1 MSLPQQ
7 TQLNLR
13 DRVKR
18 EDRVALAVAA
28 LFPVG
33 AFVAAVR
40 APEIFSL
47 ATLLVATVTHRFVR
61 TFLWACVI
69 SAFASSLLHE
79 VAVQGYLNAMFG
91 VRLIA
96 GGFYAFLV
104 SVAVGV
110 PFVIYRQPGLVG
122 RLWRGEVPLVRSY
135 WRYGFLLNA
144 IFAITALVLATVA
157 DCPECGQILAAPELV
172 PLWWLFYLAY
182 FVFVVVA
189 IWRTAERYPGPRR
202 WATLARVAVMLD
214 VVRFTAQLWSG
225 LVPAP
230 GIHLGERRTV
240 ADRSDLDST
249 ASTSPAGGAKSPPQ
263 PAAPRAFT
271 TLSAGGSHT
280 CRVMADGAAYCWGFN
295 GNAQLG
301 DGTTAHPSS
310 PVPVPVAGGV
320 RFAAVSA
327 GYFHTCGITAASAAY
342 CWGSNYEGQLGNGTR
357 FGELS
362 PAPVLGRGSF
372 ATVSAGLRHTCG
384 VTAEG
389 TGYCW
394 GENEGGQLGD
404 GSLRNRTRPVPVA
417 GNVSFVAVSA
427 GGGHTCGVTA
437 TGAAY
442 CWGYNGQGQLGD
454 GTTTGRT
461 SPVPVASGVRF
472 AAVSAG
478 DVHTCGVTATGAAYC
493 WGDNR
498 YGELGD
504 GTTTNRS
511 TPVPVAGGL
520 NFAAVS
526 AGNGYACGVASRDSA
541 YCWGSNDGG
550 QLGDGTTTNRS
561 SPVPVAG
568 ALRFTAVSAGT
579 NHTCAVTAAGAAYC
593 WGVNE
598 NGKLGDG
605 TTTNQARPVL
615 VVQ

>member
-1 MSLPQQ
+1 
-7 TQLNLR
+7 
-13 DRVKR
+13 
-18 EDRVALAVAA
+18 VALVVAA
-28 LFPVG
+28 VFPVG
-33 AFVAAVR
+33 ALVAAAR
-40 APEIFSL
+40 TEEMFSL
-47 ATLLVATVTHRFVR
+47 AAVLLAAVTHRFVR
-61 TFLWACVI
+61 SFLPACLIAAV
-69 SAFASSLLHE
+69 ASSLLHE
-79 VAVQGYLNAMFG
+79 IVGQGYLNEMFLI
-91 VRLIA
+91 RLIVGA
-96 GGFYAFLV
+96 FYAFLV
-104 SVAVGV
+104 SVAVGL
-110 PFVIYRQPGLVG
+110 PFVIYRHPGLVG
-122 RLWRGEVPLVRSY
+122 ALWRGEVPLARTY

-144 IFAITALVLATVA
+144 LFATTALVLTMLA
-157 DCPECGQILAAPELV
+157 DCPECGRILAAPELI
-172 PLWWLFYLAY
+172 PLWWLYYLAY
-182 FVFVVVA
+182 FVVVVIA
-189 IWRTAERYPGPRR
+189 IWRAAERYPGPRT
-202 WATLARVAVMLD
+202 WVTLARIAVMLD
-214 VVRFTAQLWSG
+214 VVRFSTQLWSG
-225 LVPAP
+225 LVPALAV
-230 GIHLGERRTV
+230 HLAERRTV
-240 ADRSDLDST
+240 ADHSALDSS
-249 ASTSPAGGAKSPPQ
+249 ANTSPAVGAKSAPQ

-271 TLSAGGSHT
+271 TVSAGGSHT

-301 DGTTAHPSS
+301 EGTTAHSSS
-310 PVPVPVAGGV
+310 PVPIRVAGGV

-327 GYFHTCGITAASAAY
+327 GYFHTCGIAAAGAAY

-362 PAPVLGRGSF
+362 PAPVLGRAPF
-372 ATVSAGLRHTCG
+372 ASVSAGLRHTCG

-389 TGYCW
+389 AAYCW

-404 GSLRNRTRPVPVA
+404 GTSRNRTRPVPVA

-437 TGAAY
+437 AGAAY

-454 GTTTGRT
+454 GTTIGRT
-461 SPVPVASGVRF
+461 SPVPVASGVPF

-520 NFAAVS
+520 NFTAVS
-526 AGNGYACGVASRDSA
+526 AGNGYACGVASRDAA

-561 SPVPVAG
+561 SPVRVAG
-568 ALRFTAVSAGT
+568 ALRFTALSAGT
-579 NHTCAVTAAGAAYC
+579 NHSCAVTAAGAAYC

-605 TTTNQARPVL
+605 TTTNQSRPVL